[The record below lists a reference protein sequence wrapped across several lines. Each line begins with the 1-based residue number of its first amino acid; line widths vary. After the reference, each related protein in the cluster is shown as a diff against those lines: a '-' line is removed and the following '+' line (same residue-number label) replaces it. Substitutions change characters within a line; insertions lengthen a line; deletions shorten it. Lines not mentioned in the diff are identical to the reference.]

1 VIKMNERMEYVIDVL
16 ETLQNSLEVLDNDDI
31 YDVIDEVIRLLM
43 MSEANA

>member
-1 VIKMNERMEYVIDVL
+1 MNERMEYVIDVL

>member
-1 VIKMNERMEYVIDVL
+1 MEYVIDVL